1 MLEKG
6 EIVIIDNK
14 EYVILSLLNDDIN
27 TYIYLESM
35 DNPKKPYIGK
45 MTSIDNFE
53 TLSDRAEIEKALIKF
68 NKEA

>member
-27 TYIYLESM
+27 TYIYLESV
-35 DNPKKPYIGK
+35 DSPKKLYIGK

-53 TLSDRAEIEKALIKF
+53 TLSDREEIEKALIKF

>member
-35 DNPKKPYIGK
+35 DNPKKLYIGK